1 MNPKLSYCSV
11 FFETV
16 DYGFFL
22 FERAALDCFYI
33 TFRRFCQI
41 DLAHEHPSSCSVF
54 LIRMFFYKNLIVL
67 HHVYNNFLFWY
78 LHRIYTFNNN
88 VNEEGMIKSQMVCVT
103 IVTRNN
109 IVKKLARSYC
119 LCYCATFSLVVDSKE
134 CTMFFT
140 EECSTLFVPL
150 KIK

>member
-1 MNPKLSYCSV
+1 MQCVFWNCWLWFFFVWKSCFRLFLYYFPTFLSNRPGPRTS
-11 FFETV
+11 
-16 DYGFFL
+16 FFL
-22 FERAALDCFYI
+22 LC
-33 TFRRFCQI
+33 
-41 DLAHEHPSSCSVF
+41 V
-54 LIRMFFYKNLIVL
+54 LIRMLFYKNLIVL